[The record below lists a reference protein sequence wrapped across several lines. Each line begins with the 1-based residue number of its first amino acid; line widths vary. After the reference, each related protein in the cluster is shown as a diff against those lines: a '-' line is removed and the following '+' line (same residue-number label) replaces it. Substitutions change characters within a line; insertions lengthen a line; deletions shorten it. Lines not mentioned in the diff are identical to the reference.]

1 MSPMTRSP
9 LQSERSP
16 ARSAPRCSA
25 SIAERLMTQPV
36 QAIRPAPLEQVVI
49 FLRDPQLAPPQLALA
64 LAERFEVRRIPAGQ
78 GPAGRR
84 AGAAIIE
91 AATGYFG
98 AIWHSDTASLERAAH
113 NRDGHQGRIRQGR
126 RRLRASRFRLE

>member
-1 MSPMTRSP
+1 MTRSP

-49 FLRDPQLAPPQLALA
+49 FLRDPQLAPPQRLALA
-64 LAERFEVRRIPAGQ
+64 LAERFGVRRIPAGQ

-84 AGAAIIE
+84 AGAAVIRGRT
-91 AATGYFG
+91 TGYFG

-113 NRDGHQGRIRQGR
+113 ATGMATRAAFVKAGDACGR
-126 RRLRASRFRLE
+126 RGSAP